1 MAIGESSPS
10 RALVIPYFLREFSAR
25 KRENLSG
32 SSDRVTHEFMLV
44 SRLIILRPMM
54 MSLLSPVMSSW

>member
-1 MAIGESSPS
+1 M
-10 RALVIPYFLREFSAR
+10 
-25 KRENLSG
+25 SG
-32 SSDRVTHEFMLV
+32 PSDRVTHEFMLV